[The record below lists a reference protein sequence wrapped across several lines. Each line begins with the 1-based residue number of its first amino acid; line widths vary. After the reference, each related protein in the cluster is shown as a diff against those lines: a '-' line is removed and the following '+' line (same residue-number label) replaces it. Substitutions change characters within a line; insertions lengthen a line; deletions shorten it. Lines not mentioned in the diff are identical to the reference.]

1 MEWVESNKLIKTV
14 CIQSRK
20 EKKNEGISIFI
31 FICVISYI
39 FERESLERSPKL
51 IGSCRMQLYWHR
63 VLLL

>member
-1 MEWVESNKLIKTV
+1 MEWVESNKLIQTV

-20 EKKNEGISIFI
+20 EKKNEGISIFIFI

-51 IGSCRMQLYWHR
+51 IGSC
-63 VLLL
+63 

>member
-51 IGSCRMQLYWHR
+51 IGSC
-63 VLLL
+63 